1 MKVKLTDGMYIYIYE
16 YIYMNIY
23 IYIYIYILYVIFVY
37 IYILQTKISNFKQ
50 QVCKLEQWPSG

>member
-23 IYIYIYILYVIFVY
+23 IYIICNICIYIHI
-37 IYILQTKISNFKQ
+37 INQNFKFQ
-50 QVCKLEQWPSG
+50 TASVQVGAMA